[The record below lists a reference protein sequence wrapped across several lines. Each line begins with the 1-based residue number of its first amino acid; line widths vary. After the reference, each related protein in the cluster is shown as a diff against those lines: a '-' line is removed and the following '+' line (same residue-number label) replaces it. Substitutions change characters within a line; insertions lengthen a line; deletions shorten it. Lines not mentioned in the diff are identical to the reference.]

1 MHRDV
6 KPENF
11 LVNETSGRDVL
22 KLADF
27 GLAKQ
32 ISNENNKLTEYV
44 STRWYRAP
52 ELALETANYGLK
64 VDIFALGCI
73 MAEMYLGR
81 PIFPGRNSVEQFSQI
96 VGVMGTPPI
105 DWFEGYQ
112 LAKDRNITINK
123 VQSTFD
129 SIMSKTC
136 ISEPAKD
143 LLKLMLS
150 YD

>member
-27 GLAKQ
+27 GLAKHT
-32 ISNENNKLTEYV
+32 SNENNKLTEYV

-81 PIFPGRNSVEQFSQI
+81 PIFPGRNSVEQFNQI

-105 DWFEGYQ
+105 DWVEGYQ
-112 LAKDRNITINK
+112 LAKDR
-123 VQSTFD
+123 
-129 SIMSKTC
+129 
-136 ISEPAKD
+136 
-143 LLKLMLS
+143 
-150 YD
+150 